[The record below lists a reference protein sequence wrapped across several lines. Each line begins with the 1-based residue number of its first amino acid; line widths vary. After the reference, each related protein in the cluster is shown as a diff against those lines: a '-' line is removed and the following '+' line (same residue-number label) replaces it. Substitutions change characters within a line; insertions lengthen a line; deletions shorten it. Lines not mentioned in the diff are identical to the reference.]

1 MDYDF
6 LFKILL
12 IGDSGVGKSS
22 ILMRYTD
29 DEYKHEYISTI
40 GVDFKIKTITN
51 CDKIIKLQLWDTAG
65 QERFQTIT
73 SSYYRGAQGIII
85 VYDITC
91 KDSFENVKKWLQ
103 QIDNYTNGEVFKILV
118 GNKVDLENKRKVDK
132 IRVQQF
138 CQENNIYH
146 IETSA
151 KDSNNIK
158 KMFLYLSE
166 NLMKNTI
173 HSEKKTIKI
182 NKGDKISPSQDKC
195 CYQ

>member
-1 MDYDF
+1 MDYDC

-91 KDSFENVKKWLQ
+91 KDSFENVKKWLK

-118 GNKVDLENKRKVDK
+118 GNKVDLENKRQVDK
-132 IRVQQF
+132 IRVHQF

-158 KMFLYLSE
+158 EMFLYLSE
-166 NLMKNTI
+166 NLMENTI

-182 NKGDKISPSQDKC
+182 NKGNKISSSQDKC
-195 CYQ
+195 CN

>member
-91 KDSFENVKKWLQ
+91 EESFKNVKKWLQ
-103 QIDNYTNGEVFKILV
+103 QIDNYTNGKVFKILV
-118 GNKVDLENKRKVDK
+118 GNKVDLENKRQID
-132 IRVQQF
+132 IMRVQQF
-138 CQENNIYH
+138 CQENSIYH

-158 KMFLYLSE
+158 EVFLYLSD

-173 HSEKKTIKI
+173 QFEKKTIKI
-182 NKGDKISPSQDKC
+182 NKGNKISSSKESC
-195 CYQ
+195 C